1 VREQNL
7 NKTKLMNWTELQITD
22 KTGKVGWKTEASP
35 MSVNSEVKNLMRHV
49 EAIRAK
55 NPAYSNAGFD
65 AGSICIQI
73 DGSTYEENLS
83 DSDLALLDALG
94 L

>member
-1 VREQNL
+1 
-7 NKTKLMNWTELQITD
+7 MNWTKLQITD
-22 KTGKVGWKTEASP
+22 KTGRVGWKIAASP

-49 EAIRAK
+49 KAIRAS
-55 NPAYSNAGFD
+55 NPAYASAGFN
-65 AGSICIQI
+65 AESVCIQI

-83 DSDLALLDALG
+83 DSDIALLDELG

>member
-1 VREQNL
+1 
-7 NKTKLMNWTELQITD
+7 MNWTELQITD
-22 KTGKVGWKTEASP
+22 KTGKVGWKIAASP

-49 EAIRAK
+49 EGIRAK
-55 NPAYSNAGFD
+55 SPAYANPGFD
-65 AGSICIQI
+65 AESVCLQI

-83 DSDLALLDALG
+83 DSDLALLDELG

>member
-1 VREQNL
+1 
-7 NKTKLMNWTELQITD
+7 MNWTELQITD
-22 KTGKVGWKTEASP
+22 KTGKVGWKTSASSP

-49 EAIRAK
+49 KAIRAS
-55 NPAYSNAGFD
+55 NPAYAHAGFD
-65 AGSICIQI
+65 AESVCIQI

-83 DSDLALLDALG
+83 DSDLALLNALG

>member
-1 VREQNL
+1 
-7 NKTKLMNWTELQITD
+7 MNWTKLQITD
-22 KTGKVGWKTEASP
+22 KTGRVGWKIAASP

-49 EAIRAK
+49 KAIRAS
-55 NPAYSNAGFD
+55 NPAYASAGFD
-65 AGSICIQI
+65 AESVCLQI

-83 DSDLALLDALG
+83 DSDLALLDELG

>member
-1 VREQNL
+1 
-7 NKTKLMNWTELQITD
+7 MNWTELQITD
-22 KTGKVGWKTEASP
+22 KTGKVGWKIAASP

-49 EAIRAK
+49 EGIRAS
-55 NPAYSNAGFD
+55 NPAYASAGFD
-65 AGSICIQI
+65 AESVCLQI

-83 DSDLALLDALG
+83 DSDLALLDELG

>member
-1 VREQNL
+1 
-7 NKTKLMNWTELQITD
+7 MNWTELQITD

-55 NPAYSNAGFD
+55 NPAYANAGFD
-65 AGSICIQI
+65 AESVCLQI

-83 DSDLALLDALG
+83 DSDLALLDELG